1 LERKNILAVP
11 LPSPGKSIKGQ
22 QTSLSILLSAEKL
35 ITEQG
40 YHNFSLRKIADT
52 AELTLGNLQYYFPNK
67 DALMKAMLDNC
78 IQRYLDRFEQ
88 LRLVGEKDPEAQLKS
103 IIKEV
108 LLDLNKKTTTYF
120 FPEIWSLANHNQ
132 HADEFM
138 DQMYERYRITLTN
151 EIAQLNPEL
160 NSQQLKRLAIFITS
174 SIEGHTMFI
183 GYKKP
188 FEKET
193 DNIIEMACQ
202 SFLWLIRSGKIPE

>member
-1 LERKNILAVP
+1 MEKKSRAVS

-22 QTSLSILLSAEKL
+22 LTSLSILLSAEKL

-78 IQRYLDRFEQ
+78 IQRYLDKFEQ
-88 LRLVGEKDPEAQLKS
+88 LRLEGEKDPETQFRS

-108 LLDLNKKTTTYF
+108 LIDLNKKTTTYF
-120 FPEIWSLANHNQ
+120 FPEIWSLSNHNQ

-138 DQMYERYRITLTN
+138 DQMYERYRATLIT